1 MALLEKHRSVIYAHL
16 VEHVGEEAAEA
27 MLAQFPSRDLD
38 EPVTKEFVALQIAEL
53 RAGMHQEF
61 SVVRAELHQKLNS
74 QDDKIDALRADMVSM
89 RGEMHQ
95 LTERLMN
102 RVQLMAGLVVVALA
116 VVGVL
121 TR

>member
-53 RAGMHQEF
+53 RTDLQAT
-61 SVVRAELHQKLNS
+61 LHTE
-74 QDDKIDALRADMVSM
+74 ITALRKEVHS
-89 RGEMHQ
+89 Q
-95 LTERLMN
+95 TERLMN

-116 VVGVL
+116 IVGAL

>member
-53 RAGMHQEF
+53 RT
-61 SVVRAELHQKLNS
+61 
-74 QDDKIDALRADMVSM
+74 
-89 RGEMHQ
+89 EMHHDLGLLRSDMLERFNAMDNKINAQ
-95 LTERLMN
+95 TERLMN
-102 RVQLMAGLVVVALA
+102 RVQLTGGLLFVALTA
-116 VVGVL
+116 VNAL
-121 TR
+121 TS

>member
-1 MALLEKHRSVIYAHL
+1 VALSEKHRSVIYAHL

-53 RAGMHQEF
+53 RTEMHQEF
-61 SVVRAELHQKLNS
+61 GILRADLHQKLS
-74 QDDKIDALRADMVSM
+74 AQDDRFESI

-116 VVGVL
+116 IVGVL